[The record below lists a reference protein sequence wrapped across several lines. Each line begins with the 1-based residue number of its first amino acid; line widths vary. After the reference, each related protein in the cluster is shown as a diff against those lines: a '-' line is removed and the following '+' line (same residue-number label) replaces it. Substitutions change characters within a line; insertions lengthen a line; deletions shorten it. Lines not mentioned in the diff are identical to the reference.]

1 MPWFKKDPDFKLP
14 YDDKSTDTAILYE
27 LLNAH
32 YGQKQSK
39 VHKDLVVDD
48 NDVNRY
54 IMSRYLT
61 SLNIEHDIVNDGYAA
76 IKSALQ
82 KEYDIIWMDIK
93 MPVCNG
99 LSAAYFL
106 RNKCGYKGLIYG
118 TTGFADI
125 YTKDMAMSAGMSG
138 LVTKPFDI
146 YSIKT
151 IHEDCK
157 I

>member
-1 MPWFKKDPDFKLP
+1 MLTRFWH
-14 YDDKSTDTAILYE
+14 YRAILYD

-32 YGQKQSK
+32 HGQPTTK

-54 IMSRYLT
+54 IMSRCLS
-61 SLNIEHDIVNDGYAA
+61 SLHIEHDIVNDGYAA
-76 IKSALQ
+76 IENALQ
-82 KEYDIIWMDIK
+82 YEYNIIWMDIK

-125 YTKDMAMSAGMSG
+125 
-138 LVTKPFDI
+138 
-146 YSIKT
+146 
-151 IHEDCK
+151 
-157 I
+157 